1 MRVLMRYG
9 FGSVVRKFEAVLPF
23 GSKVFEPIAKGEDVS
38 KPMRVRFILQELGP
52 TAVKFGQWMSTR
64 PDILPLEYISELE
77 KLQDRVQPF
86 PFEEVHAIIRE
97 ELGGEIEEFFEYFS
111 EEVIASGSIAQVHRA
126 NLMDGTSVAVKVQRP
141 GIAKTIDTD
150 MEILLDLSKLAG
162 EHIIKTELYDPVA
175 IVEEFAYAIERQL
188 DFLSEARNVERF
200 AKNFEAVD
208 YVYVPKVMADLSSR
222 RIITLE
228 FIEGIKINDLDG
240 LESTGLDNKEI
251 AFNIASAYLQQVYID
266 GFFHGDPH
274 PGNLFAMP
282 RNVIGFTDFGIMG
295 VLDETAKK
303 YLTKSLVAIVNK
315 DSRALAESMFDMGM
329 VTGDVDFDSF
339 STDLDYMLRKYS
351 GMSLNKVN
359 FGEVLA
365 DILHLM
371 NRHHTRMP
379 PSLAL
384 LTMTLWS
391 VEALVRNIDP
401 DFNSF
406 EASRPFVTEV
416 IAKTLNP
423 ISRIKSIGRNAGEYY
438 DLLDGFPRRIGRV
451 MSKVEKGELKI
462 MFQDEKLENLNIVME
477 KSSNR
482 LILGAIVSTMILASS
497 LLSLSGE
504 NPVFM
509 GVAVLKALIVLG
521 SLLGLWLVFTIVRS
535 GKY

>member
-1 MRVLMRYG
+1 MRYG
-9 FGSVVRKFEAVLPF
+9 FESVVRKFEAHLPF
-23 GSKVFEPIAKGEDVS
+23 GSRIFEPIASGEEVS

-64 PDILPLEYISELE
+64 PDILPLEYVAELE
-77 KLQDRVQPF
+77 KLQDHVQPF
-86 PFEEVHAIIRE
+86 SFEEVRAIIQG

-126 NLMDGTSVAVKVQRP
+126 NLKDGTSVAVKVQRP

-162 EHIIKTELYDPVA
+162 EHIIKSDIYDPVA

-188 DFLSEARNVERF
+188 DFLSEARSVERF
-200 AKNFEAVD
+200 AQNFESID
-208 YVYVPKVMADLSSR
+208 YVYTPKVLVDLSSR
-222 RIITLE
+222 RILTLE
-228 FIEGIKINDLDG
+228 FIEGIKINDLEG
-240 LESTGLDNKEI
+240 IESTGLDNKEI
-251 AFNIASAYLQQVYID
+251 AFNIASAYLRQVYID

-295 VLDETAKK
+295 VLDATAKK
-303 YLTKSLVAIVNK
+303 YLTKSLVAVVNK
-315 DSRALAESMFDMGM
+315 DARALAESMFDMGM

-351 GMSLNKVN
+351 GISLSKVN

-365 DILHLM
+365 DVLHLM

-391 VEALVRNIDP
+391 VEGLVRNIDP
-401 DFNSF
+401 EFNTF
-406 EASRPFVTEV
+406 DASRPFVTEV
-416 IAKTLNP
+416 IAKSLNP
-423 ISRIKSIGRNAGEYY
+423 ISRIKSIGRNVGEYY

-482 LILGAIVSTMILASS
+482 LILGAVVSTTILAAS
-497 LLSLSGE
+497 LLILSGE
-504 NPVFM
+504 NPTLFGM
-509 GVAVLKALIVLG
+509 SLLKILIAAG
-521 SLLGLWLVFTIVRS
+521 SLLGLWLFLTIIRS